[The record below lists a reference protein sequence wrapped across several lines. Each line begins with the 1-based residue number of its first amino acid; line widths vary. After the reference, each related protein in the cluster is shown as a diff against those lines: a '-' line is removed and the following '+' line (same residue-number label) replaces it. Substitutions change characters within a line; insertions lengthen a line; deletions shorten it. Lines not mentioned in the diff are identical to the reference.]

1 MKPVPIRFCAG
12 WDLSPLDFVP
22 DDTLPQAFC
31 AGWQPHYSQIN
42 PVWAGPQC
50 TKSGPTSAWLV
61 VLDDT
66 VIKHKC
72 WQNVSSWFLEPLKKK
87 AKSRVSLRGLGFVL
101 DDTVIK
107 HKQEQSWDADVSA
120 WGLFTNSWLLFASNP
135 SSSGDKPQSLWVSH
149 PCYVPVRAVFSS
161 LKYES
166 IIVQV
171 H

>member
-1 MKPVPIRFCAG
+1 MTPYQK
-12 WDLSPLDFVP
+12 LFVP
-22 DDTLPQAFC
+22 DGTF
-31 AGWQPHYSQIN
+31 
-42 PVWAGPQC
+42 
-50 TKSGPTSAWLV
+50 PTSILCRMTTTLFTNQPCVSGAPMHKIRSNKCLVGCAWWHCHQAQMLAECIQ
-61 VLDDT
+61 LISRT
-66 VIKHKC
+66 P
-72 WQNVSSWFLEPLKKK
+72 EKK